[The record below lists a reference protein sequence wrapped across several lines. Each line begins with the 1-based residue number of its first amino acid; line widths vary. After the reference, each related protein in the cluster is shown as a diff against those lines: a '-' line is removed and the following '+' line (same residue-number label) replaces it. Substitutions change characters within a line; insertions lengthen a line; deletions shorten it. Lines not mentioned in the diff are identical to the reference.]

1 MGRKSV
7 AARILENLEK
17 DHDQEGSFILVY
29 DFPASARPQP
39 EFYNNLQ
46 RIFEALGDG
55 VRVQKSTIRFKTLK
69 AARAVG
75 HLCRHYDSKVL
86 LFKGE
91 EIESF

>member
-17 DHDQEGSFILVY
+17 DLDQEGSFILVY
-29 DFPASARPQP
+29 NFPARARPQP

-55 VRVQKSTIRFKTLK
+55 VRVQKSTIHFKTLK
-69 AARAVG
+69 AAQATRA
-75 HLCRHYDSKVL
+75 LATHYGAQTL
-86 LFKGE
+86 LFQGK
-91 EIESF
+91 EIE